1 MLYADDTAI
10 FAETAEQL
18 QEGLNQ
24 TKLYCDRWKL
34 ELNASK
40 CKVMIFSR
48 GKVRVYPDFMI
59 GNERLEVVSDFS
71 YLGIRLNYNN
81 RMNVTQKDVYDR
93 ASRAM
98 FSLLKKSVNQ
108 EIVKWMLFLI
118 CLRKWYFLLSLTGVK
133 CGVLGTTT

>member
-24 TKLYCDRWKL
+24 TKLYCGRWKL
-34 ELNASK
+34 KLNASK

-59 GNERLEVVSDFS
+59 GNERLEVVSNFL
-71 YLGIRLNYNN
+71 YLGIP
-81 RMNVTQKDVYDR
+81 
-93 ASRAM
+93 
-98 FSLLKKSVNQ
+98 
-108 EIVKWMLFLI
+108 I
-118 CLRKWYFLLSLTGVK
+118 
-133 CGVLGTTT
+133 